1 MQCAVSN
8 DKYKIGLRKT
18 RIFSGAISNIINKN
32 PTEFEFFI
40 FIAESDVGC

>member
-18 RIFSGAISNIINKN
+18 RIFDGANGNIINKN
-32 PTEFEFFI
+32 PTEFEFFL
-40 FIAESDVGC
+40 IAESDVGC